1 MCMCTKRDVS
11 LVVIYRWKNY
21 DSFYSLYF
29 SFYNVMC
36 HSVIRKNAYMDL
48 CINCVAVSHLHV
60 GIPLSKCQSLSH
72 IRLCDPMDYS
82 LPGSSVLG
90 ILQARILEWVTISFS
105 RGSSWPR
112 DQIQFSCIEGRFFT
126 LWTTME
132 AQQRPGVH
140 SVCSHRATWSWNET
154 CFKLESFVQ
163 TLFCVDHLLCAWNK
177 SSWWESFSE

>member
-1 MCMCTKRDVS
+1 MCTKRDVS

-90 ILQARILEWVTISFS
+90 ILQARILEWVAI
-105 RGSSWPR
+105 P
-112 DQIQFSCIEGRFFT
+112 
-126 LWTTME
+126 
-132 AQQRPGVH
+132 
-140 SVCSHRATWSWNET
+140 
-154 CFKLESFVQ
+154 FKLVLLISIIYKYIASSNPFFFFFLIYFY
-163 TLFCVDHLLCAWNK
+163 LFGCTPPGLSWDIQHLR
-177 SSWWESFSE
+177 SSLRHEGSLVVACKLLVVACGV